1 VLQNN
6 FDSFVLREA
15 EREAI
20 DEIAEPDLREL
31 IRDYFLQTRFDS
43 QISGSAQEDFASIT
57 PPSATVRSAATPRT
71 VWPSAAKRSSIKR
84 LVMPDKPLTTSAEFR
99 KGSRFPNCSY

>member
-1 VLQNN
+1 MSFIGLAPVGSAVLQNN

-20 DEIAEPDLREL
+20 DEIAEPDLLEL

-43 QISGSAQEDFASIT
+43 QISWLRSRGFRLHHAAQCNRQVGRHPAHG
-57 PPSATVRSAATPRT
+57 
-71 VWPSAAKRSSIKR
+71 
-84 LVMPDKPLTTSAEFR
+84 LAEC
-99 KGSRFPNCSY
+99 G